1 MDCIGINHKK
11 ICRIN
16 MQNEKDIPTEY
27 EIKVSRKQRNKSMWR
42 YRKKMQS
49 LGLSYSK
56 EERCYRAVISDK
68 KLLQKIERY
77 CFWHN
82 LRFEICNLFS
92 KRSSDYRKVFFST
105 YPPIFKDLYFCAY
118 CGRLYKKSMITI
130 DHLYPVAKVH
140 SNIRLQEYLQKM
152 GASSV
157 NDPKNL
163 VPACLKCNQRKGT
176 KVGLWT
182 LRGKIGQHQRLW
194 IVRWIVRV
202 VLVLVVVGI
211 VVSNTSFVREIRSWV
226 MELFVKQLYSAYGA

>member
-1 MDCIGINHKK
+1 MDCFRMNHKENDQS
-11 ICRIN
+11 N

-27 EIKVSRKQRNKSMWR
+27 EIKVSRKQKNKSMWR

-56 EERCYRAVISDK
+56 EERCYHTVISDR

-82 LRFEICNLFS
+82 LRFEICDLFS
-92 KRSSDYRKVFFST
+92 KRSSDYRKVFFRT
-105 YPPIFKDLYFCAY
+105 YPPIFKDMYFCAY
-118 CGRLYKKSMITI
+118 CGRLYKKNHITI

-140 SNIRLQEYLQKM
+140 SNIRLQEYLQKI

-194 IVRWIVRV
+194 IVRWVVRIT
-202 VLVLVVVGI
+202 LVVAIVGI
-211 VVSNTSFVREIRSWV
+211 IICNRAKTPQSQFNSPSTFHKNIMEEI
-226 MELFVKQLYSAYGA
+226 ML